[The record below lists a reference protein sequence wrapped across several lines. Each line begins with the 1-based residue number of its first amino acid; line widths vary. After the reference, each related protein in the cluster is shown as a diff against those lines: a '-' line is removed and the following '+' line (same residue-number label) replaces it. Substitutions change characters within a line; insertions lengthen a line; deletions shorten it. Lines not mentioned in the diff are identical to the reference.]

1 MVKDLPEHYGYETIS
16 FECPTCKKN
25 NVFTWCNDKDS
36 FCEVCKTEFE
46 LWGVERVQKSLDKLN
61 NAIHGFILD
70 NAQNVTF
77 LEWLDPTI
85 IFTVRRKKKKGKN

>member
-16 FECPTCKKN
+16 FECPTCKEW
-25 NVFTWCNDKDS
+25 VNDKDS
-36 FCEVCKTEFE
+36 KCESCGMEFE

-61 NAIHGFILD
+61 SATHGLILD
-70 NAQNVTF
+70 NVQNVTF

-85 IFTVRRKKKKGKN
+85 IFIVRRKEKKGKN

>member
-16 FECPTCKKN
+16 FECPTCKEW
-25 NVFTWCNDKDS
+25 VNDKDS
-36 FCEVCKTEFE
+36 KCESCGMEFE
-46 LWGVERVQKSLDKLN
+46 LWDVERVLKSLDKLN
-61 NAIHGFILD
+61 SAILGFILD

-85 IFTVRRKKKKGKN
+85 ISIVRRKKKKGKN